1 MVTCLILSEF
11 VHAIFTLTPMYLY
24 CVWSLCMC
32 TPFLHPFKAIYYVYN
47 RQAMYAGAC
56 MTCEYVRIYNG
67 PDQLMTYKYIY
78 MQLPI
83 AHWLHNLK
91 GEYLIWIHNFD
102 MGGGAGTPV
111 AWRTTSTDCPL
122 GTTQVCMRAYV
133 CRAMEEKLKRVYER
147 YCTVLQS

>member
-1 MVTCLILSEF
+1 MVTCLILLEF
-11 VHAIFTLTPMYLY
+11 VHAIFTLTQMYLH

-32 TPFLHPFKAIYYVYN
+32 TPFIHPFKAIYYVYN

-56 MTCEYVRIYNG
+56 MTCEYVRVCNG

-91 GEYLIWIHNFD
+91 GEYLIYIHNID
-102 MGGGAGTPV
+102 MGGGAGIPV
-111 AWRTTSTDCPL
+111 A
-122 GTTQVCMRAYV
+122 
-133 CRAMEEKLKRVYER
+133 
-147 YCTVLQS
+147 